1 VSTPDVSAEGA
12 KEYSPEWSAAE
23 LRDLT
28 PSRPNPF
35 RGVTEMVAHQVWPR
49 FDEGGKFCRPWSGA
63 LSFLFDEPG
72 VPLRFTPGSSP
83 SHPPGALFAIRYGGW
98 GHSGCQVHGS
108 HPPGALFGIRYT

>member
-28 PSRPNPF
+28 PSRPNPSQ
-35 RGVTEMVAHQVWPR
+35 GVTEMVAYQVWRR
-49 FDEGGKFCRPWSGA
+49 FGEGGKFRRPWSGA

-72 VPLRFTPGSSP
+72 VPLRFTLVSSP
-83 SHPPGALFAIRYGGW
+83 
-98 GHSGCQVHGS
+98 S